1 MITNENVQK
10 FKSYGF
16 VLTPVIKSKNPNED
30 KKPVTNKKTNFKWS
44 NKVGYDWSD
53 QELLDANRIGAYH
66 KDSNIFDVDFDDKE
80 FIAHKFMDML
90 PPTFTVGK
98 KVNGKPVATHLIYKT
113 NDKVKDYKKTQPKVE
128 LLANTQTIIAGV
140 DRVII
145 NDQEPVYYS
154 AEDIKNELKLI
165 TTFSELYKYSKDL
178 TNRNDF
184 YFRLGGALARHT
196 DVPMYERIK
205 YVKKLCE
212 LTNDNEVDNRVGCIE
227 RQQQKLDEGSEDV
240 YGMKELSEILG
251 ANLKY
256 FDLIKRE
263 EEDQKQVE
271 ATGLSFL
278 SGLDFMIKDFPKPE
292 YILWPIVAKQQ
303 IRQVFA
309 KAGSGKT
316 LMMMHEACAVASGY
330 NFLHFKNEKRIMN
343 PVLYVEGE
351 MDSSS
356 IQKRLDDVEAAYE
369 RENKILMKT
378 NIFFSTLAIQ
388 KDMYFHSL
396 TKDVGRLNVEI
407 TAQKIEKLTGK
418 KPVIYLD
425 NITALTIMQ
434 EKEGAEWVELM
445 QWLSRLRNRG
455 YHVTFLHH
463 PTKTGETA
471 SGSNIKERSID
482 IDMKLTTPDEKT
494 VIEEYEDNHTQMTIS
509 FLKWREHMNTHH
521 SKERTAI
528 INRTT
533 GSWLLFPKLSK
544 TQRKVYQ
551 LLKDGYTATAII
563 DYFKAKKT
571 DGMSKANVYKTI
583 KILEMEG
590 LYEANGKTINRTT
603 KEIL

>member
-1 MITNENVQK
+1 MINPENVQK

-30 KKPVTNKKTNFKWS
+30 KKPVSKNGTWHK
-44 NKVGYDWSD
+44 DWND
-53 QELLDANRIGAYH
+53 QELLDASRIGAYH
-66 KDSNIFDVDFDDKE
+66 RDSKIFDVDFDDKE
-80 FIAHKFMDML
+80 YNAHKFMDLL
-90 PPTFTVGK
+90 PPTFTIGK
-98 KVNGKPVATHLIYKT
+98 KVNGRPVATHLIYRTKE
-113 NDKVKDYKKTQPKVE
+113 KVKDYKKAQPLVE

-140 DRVII
+140 DRIII
-145 NDQEPVYYS
+145 NDQEPIYYS
-154 AEDIKNELKLI
+154 AEDIRAECKLI
-165 TTFSELYKYSKDL
+165 ATFSELYKHSKDI

-184 YFRLGGALARHT
+184 YYRLGGALARHT
-196 DVPMYERIK
+196 DVPMHQRIK
-205 YVKKLCE
+205 YVERLCE
-212 LTNDNEVDNRVGCIE
+212 LTNDNEVTNRVGCIQ
-227 RQQQKLDEGSEDV
+227 RQQQKFEEGAEDL
-240 YGMKELSEILG
+240 YGMKELSEVLG
-251 ANLKY
+251 TNLKY
-256 FDLIKRE
+256 FDLLKRE
-263 EEDQKQVE
+263 EIDEKQE

-278 SGLDFMIKDFPKPE
+278 NGLDFMIKDFPKPE

-330 NFLHFKNEKRIMN
+330 DFLHFKNEKKVSN

-369 RENKILMKT
+369 RENKKLLKT

-396 TKDVGRLNVEI
+396 TKDVGRENIEI
-407 TAQKIEKLTGK
+407 TAKEIEKLTGK

-482 IDMKLTTPDEKT
+482 IDMKITTPDEKT
-494 VIEEYEDNHTQMTIS
+494 ALEEYDEGHTQMCIE
-509 FLKWREHMNTHH
+509 FLKWREHMNTFH
-521 SKERTAI
+521 SKRRIAVIERA
-528 INRTT
+528 T
-533 GSWLLFPKLSK
+533 GLWQIFPHLNK
-544 TQRKVYQ
+544 TQRSIWSS
-551 LLKDGYTATAII
+551 LKEGKKPEDII
-563 DYFKAKKT
+563 DSNKQ
-571 DGMSKANVYKTI
+571 GMSKANVYKVI
-583 KILEMEG
+583 KILKAEG
-590 LYEANGKTINRTT
+590 VIEDETN
-603 KEIL
+603 

>member
-1 MITNENVQK
+1 MINPENVQK

-30 KKPVTNKKTNFKWS
+30 KKPKTKNGTWHK
-44 NKVGYDWSD
+44 DWND
-53 QELLDANRIGAYH
+53 QELLDASRIGAFH
-66 KDSNIFDVDFDDKE
+66 RDSNIFDVDFDDKE
-80 FIAHKFMDML
+80 FNAHKFMDLL

-98 KVNGKPVATHLIYKT
+98 KVNGRPIATHLIYRTK
-113 NDKVKDYKKTQPKVE
+113 DKVKDYKKAQPLVE

-145 NDQEPVYYS
+145 NDQEPIYYS
-154 AEDIKNELKLI
+154 AEEIRAECKLI
-165 TTFSELYKYSKDL
+165 ATFSELYKHSKDL
-178 TNRNDF
+178 TNRNEF
-184 YFRLGGALARHT
+184 YYRLGGALARHT
-196 DVPMYERIK
+196 EVPMHTRIK
-205 YVKKLCE
+205 YVERLCE
-212 LTNDNEVDNRVGCIE
+212 LTNDNEVKNRVGCIE
-227 RQQQKLDEGSEDV
+227 RQQQKFEEGAEDL
-240 YGMKELSEILG
+240 YGMKELSEFLG

-263 EEDQKQVE
+263 EKDEKQE

-278 SGLDFMIKDFPKPE
+278 NGHELTFKNYPKPS

-316 LMMMHEACAVASGY
+316 LMMLHEACAVASGHD
-330 NFLHFKNEKRIMN
+330 FLHFKNKDN
-343 PVLYVEGE
+343 KKTPVLYVEGE
-351 MDSSS
+351 MDASSV
-356 IQKRLDDVEAAYE
+356 QKRYDDIEVAYQ
-369 RENKILMKT
+369 RENKKLNKEFM
-378 NIFFSTLAIQ
+378 FFSLLADQ

-396 TKDVGRLNVEI
+396 TRDVGRLNVEI
-407 TAQKIEKLTGK
+407 TAQQIEKLTGE

-425 NITALTIMQ
+425 NITALTVMQ

-494 VIEEYEDNHTQMTIS
+494 SLEEFEEGHTQICIE
-509 FLKWREHMNTHH
+509 FLKWREHMNTFH
-521 SKERTAI
+521 SKKRIAVIERA
-528 INRTT
+528 T
-533 GSWLLFPKLSK
+533 GAWQIFPHLNK
-544 TQRKVYQ
+544 TQRSIYLQ
-551 LLKDGYTATAII
+551 LKQGKKAEDII
-563 DYFKAKKT
+563 SVKE
-571 DGMSKANVYKTI
+571 GMSKANVYKVI
-583 KILEMEG
+583 KILKEEG
-590 LYEANGKTINRTT
+590 VLED
-603 KEIL
+603 EVS

>member
-1 MITNENVQK
+1 MINPENVQK

-30 KKPVTNKKTNFKWS
+30 KKPKTKNGTWHK
-44 NKVGYDWSD
+44 DWND
-53 QELLDANRIGAYH
+53 QELLDASRIGAFH
-66 KDSNIFDVDFDDKE
+66 RDSNIFDVDFDDKE
-80 FIAHKFMDML
+80 FNAHKFMDLL

-98 KVNGKPVATHLIYKT
+98 KVNGRPIATHLIYRTK
-113 NDKVKDYKKTQPKVE
+113 DKVKDYKKAQPLVE

-145 NDQEPVYYS
+145 NDQEPIYYS
-154 AEDIKNELKLI
+154 AEEIRAECKLI
-165 TTFSELYKYSKDL
+165 ATFSELYKHSKDL
-178 TNRNDF
+178 TNRNEF
-184 YFRLGGALARHT
+184 YYRLGGALARHT
-196 DVPMYERIK
+196 EVPMYQRIK
-205 YVKKLCE
+205 YVERLCE
-212 LTNDNEVDNRVGCIE
+212 LTNDNEVKNRVGCIE
-227 RQQQKLDEGSEDV
+227 RQQQKFEEGAEDL
-240 YGMKELSEILG
+240 YGMKELSEFLG

-263 EEDQKQVE
+263 EKDEKQE

-278 SGLDFMIKDFPKPE
+278 NGHELTFKNYPKPS

-316 LMMMHEACAVASGY
+316 LMMLHEACAVASGHD
-330 NFLHFKNEKRIMN
+330 FLHFKNKDN
-343 PVLYVEGE
+343 KKTPVLYVEGE
-351 MDSSS
+351 MDASSV
-356 IQKRLDDVEAAYE
+356 QKRYDDIEVAYQ
-369 RENKILMKT
+369 RENKKLNKEFM
-378 NIFFSTLAIQ
+378 FFSLLADQ

-396 TKDVGRLNVEI
+396 TRDVGRLNVEI
-407 TAQKIEKLTGK
+407 TAQQIEKLTGE

-425 NITALTIMQ
+425 NITALTVMQ

-494 VIEEYEDNHTQMTIS
+494 SLEEFEEGHTQICIE
-509 FLKWREHMNTHH
+509 FLKWREHMNTFH
-521 SKERTAI
+521 SKKRIAVIERA
-528 INRTT
+528 T
-533 GSWLLFPKLSK
+533 GAWQIFPHLNK
-544 TQRKVYQ
+544 TQRSIYLQ
-551 LLKDGYTATAII
+551 LKQGKKAEDII
-563 DYFKAKKT
+563 SVKE
-571 DGMSKANVYKTI
+571 GMSKANVYKVI
-583 KILEMEG
+583 KILKEEG
-590 LYEANGKTINRTT
+590 VLED
-603 KEIL
+603 EVS

>member
-1 MITNENVQK
+1 MINPENVQK

-30 KKPVTNKKTNFKWS
+30 KKPKTKNGTWHK
-44 NKVGYDWSD
+44 DWND
-53 QELLDANRIGAYH
+53 QELLDASRIGAFH
-66 KDSNIFDVDFDDKE
+66 RDSNIFDVDFDDKE
-80 FIAHKFMDML
+80 YNAHKFMDLL

-98 KVNGKPVATHLIYKT
+98 KVNGRTIATHLIYRTK
-113 NDKVKDYKKTQPKVE
+113 DKVKDYKKAQPLVE

-145 NDQEPVYYS
+145 NDQEPIYYS
-154 AEDIKNELKLI
+154 AEEIRAECKLI
-165 TTFSELYKYSKDL
+165 ATFSELYKHSKDL
-178 TNRNDF
+178 TNRNEF
-184 YFRLGGALARHT
+184 YYRLGGALARHT
-196 DVPMYERIK
+196 EVPMYQRIK
-205 YVKKLCE
+205 YVERLCE
-212 LTNDNEVDNRVGCIE
+212 LTNDNEVKNRVGCIE
-227 RQQQKLDEGSEDV
+227 RQQQKFEEGAEDL
-240 YGMKELSEILG
+240 YGMKELSEFLG

-263 EEDQKQVE
+263 EKVEKQE

-278 SGLDFMIKDFPKPE
+278 NGHELTFKKYPKPT

-316 LMMMHEACAVASGY
+316 LMMLHEACAVASGHD
-330 NFLHFKNEKRIMN
+330 FLHFKNKDN
-343 PVLYVEGE
+343 KKTPVLYVEGE
-351 MDSSS
+351 MDASSV
-356 IQKRLDDVEAAYE
+356 QKRYDDIEVAYQ
-369 RENKILMKT
+369 RENKKLNKEFM
-378 NIFFSTLAIQ
+378 FFSLLADQ

-396 TKDVGRLNVEI
+396 TRDVGRLNVEI
-407 TAQKIEKLTGK
+407 TAQQIEKLTGE

-425 NITALTIMQ
+425 NITALTVMQ

-494 VIEEYEDNHTQMTIS
+494 SLEEFEEGHTQICIE
-509 FLKWREHMNTHH
+509 FLKWREHMNTFH
-521 SKERTAI
+521 SKKRIAVIERA
-528 INRTT
+528 T
-533 GSWLLFPKLSK
+533 GAWQIFPHLNK
-544 TQRKVYQ
+544 TQRSIYLQ
-551 LLKDGYTATAII
+551 LKQGKKAEDII
-563 DYFKAKKT
+563 SVKE
-571 DGMSKANVYKTI
+571 GMSKANVYKVI
-583 KILEMEG
+583 KILKEEG
-590 LYEANGKTINRTT
+590 VLED
-603 KEIL
+603 EVS

>member
-1 MITNENVQK
+1 MINPENVQK

-30 KKPVTNKKTNFKWS
+30 KKPKTKNGTWHK
-44 NKVGYDWSD
+44 DWND
-53 QELLDANRIGAYH
+53 QELLDASRIGAFH
-66 KDSNIFDVDFDDKE
+66 RDSNIFDVDFDDKE
-80 FIAHKFMDML
+80 FNAHKFMDLL

-98 KVNGKPVATHLIYKT
+98 KVNGRPIATHLIYRTK
-113 NDKVKDYKKTQPKVE
+113 DKVKDYKKAQPLVE

-145 NDQEPVYYS
+145 NDQEPIYYS
-154 AEDIKNELKLI
+154 AEEIRAECKLI
-165 TTFSELYKYSKDL
+165 ATFSELYKHSKDL
-178 TNRNDF
+178 TNRNEF
-184 YFRLGGALARHT
+184 YYRLGGALARHT
-196 DVPMYERIK
+196 EVPMYQRIK
-205 YVKKLCE
+205 YVERLCE
-212 LTNDNEVDNRVGCIE
+212 LTNDNEVKNRVGCIE
-227 RQQQKLDEGSEDV
+227 RQQQKFEEGAEDL
-240 YGMKELSEILG
+240 YGMKELSEFLG

-263 EEDQKQVE
+263 EKVEKQE

-278 SGLDFMIKDFPKPE
+278 NGHELTFKKYPKPT

-316 LMMMHEACAVASGY
+316 LMMLHEACAVASGHD
-330 NFLHFKNEKRIMN
+330 FLHFKNKDN
-343 PVLYVEGE
+343 KKTPVLYVEGE
-351 MDSSS
+351 MDASSV
-356 IQKRLDDVEAAYE
+356 QKRYDDIEVAYQ
-369 RENKILMKT
+369 RENKKLNKEFM
-378 NIFFSTLAIQ
+378 FFSLLADQ

-396 TKDVGRLNVEI
+396 TRDVGRLNVEI
-407 TAQKIEKLTGK
+407 TAQQIEKLTGE

-425 NITALTIMQ
+425 NITALTVMQ

-494 VIEEYEDNHTQMTIS
+494 SLEEFEEGHTQICIE
-509 FLKWREHMNTHH
+509 FLKWREHMNTFH
-521 SKERTAI
+521 SKKRIAVIERA
-528 INRTT
+528 T
-533 GSWLLFPKLSK
+533 GSWQIFPHLNK
-544 TQRKVYQ
+544 TQRSIYLQ
-551 LLKDGYTATAII
+551 LKQGKKAEDII
-563 DYFKAKKT
+563 SVKE
-571 DGMSKANVYKTI
+571 GMSKANVYKVI
-583 KILEMEG
+583 KILKEEG
-590 LYEANGKTINRTT
+590 VLED
-603 KEIL
+603 EVS

>member
-1 MITNENVQK
+1 MINPENVQK

-30 KKPVTNKKTNFKWS
+30 KKPVSKNGTWHK
-44 NKVGYDWSD
+44 DWND
-53 QELLDANRIGAYH
+53 QELLDASRIGAYH
-66 KDSNIFDVDFDDKE
+66 RDSKIFDVDFDDKE
-80 FIAHKFMDML
+80 YNAHKFMDLL
-90 PPTFTVGK
+90 PPTFTIGK
-98 KVNGKPVATHLIYKT
+98 KVNGRPVATHLIYRTKE
-113 NDKVKDYKKTQPKVE
+113 KVKDYKKAQPLVE

-140 DRVII
+140 DRIII
-145 NDQEPVYYS
+145 NDQEPIYYS
-154 AEDIKNELKLI
+154 AEDIRAECKLI
-165 TTFSELYKYSKDL
+165 ATFSELYKHSKDI

-184 YFRLGGALARHT
+184 YYRLGGALARHT
-196 DVPMYERIK
+196 DVPMHQRIK
-205 YVKKLCE
+205 YVERLCE
-212 LTNDNEVDNRVGCIE
+212 LTNDNEVTNRVGCIE
-227 RQQQKLDEGSEDV
+227 RQQQKFEEGAEDL
-240 YGMKELSEILG
+240 YGMKELSEVLG
-251 ANLKY
+251 TNLKY
-256 FDLIKRE
+256 FDLLKRE
-263 EEDQKQVE
+263 EIDEKQE

-278 SGLDFMIKDFPKPE
+278 NGLDFMIKDFPKPE

-330 NFLHFKNEKRIMN
+330 DFLHFKNEKRVSN

-369 RENKILMKT
+369 RENKKLLKT

-396 TKDVGRLNVEI
+396 TKDVGRENIEI
-407 TAQKIEKLTGK
+407 TAKEIEKLTGK

-482 IDMKLTTPDEKT
+482 IDMKITTPDEKT
-494 VIEEYEDNHTQMTIS
+494 ALEEYDEGHTQMCIE
-509 FLKWREHMNTHH
+509 FLKWREHMNTFH
-521 SKERTAI
+521 SKRRIAVIERA
-528 INRTT
+528 T
-533 GSWLLFPKLSK
+533 GLWQIFPMLNK
-544 TQRKVYQ
+544 TQRSICKA
-551 LLKDGYTATAII
+551 LKEGKKPEDII
-563 DYFKAKKT
+563 SVKE
-571 DGMSKANVYKTI
+571 GMSKANVYKVI
-583 KILEMEG
+583 KLLKAEGVLEDEVS
-590 LYEANGKTINRTT
+590 
-603 KEIL
+603 

>member
-1 MITNENVQK
+1 MINPENVQK

-30 KKPVTNKKTNFKWS
+30 KKPKTKNGTWHK
-44 NKVGYDWSD
+44 DWND
-53 QELLDANRIGAYH
+53 QELLDASRIGAFH
-66 KDSNIFDVDFDDKE
+66 RDSNIFDVDFDDKE
-80 FIAHKFMDML
+80 FNAHKFMDLL

-98 KVNGKPVATHLIYKT
+98 KVNGRPIATHLIYRTK
-113 NDKVKDYKKTQPKVE
+113 DKVKDYKKAQPLVE

-145 NDQEPVYYS
+145 NDQEPIYYS
-154 AEDIKNELKLI
+154 AEDIRAECKLI
-165 TTFSELYKYSKDL
+165 ATFSELYKHSKDL
-178 TNRNDF
+178 TNRNEF
-184 YFRLGGALARHT
+184 YYRLGGALARHT
-196 DVPMYERIK
+196 EVPMHTRIK
-205 YVKKLCE
+205 YVERLCE
-212 LTNDNEVDNRVGCIE
+212 LTNDNEVKNRVGCIE
-227 RQQQKLDEGSEDV
+227 RQQQKFEEGAEDL
-240 YGMKELSEILG
+240 YGMKELSEFLG

-263 EEDQKQVE
+263 EKDEKQE

-278 SGLDFMIKDFPKPE
+278 NGHELTFKNYPKPS

-316 LMMMHEACAVASGY
+316 LMMLHEACAVASGHD
-330 NFLHFKNEKRIMN
+330 FLHFKNKDN
-343 PVLYVEGE
+343 KKTPVLYVEGE
-351 MDSSS
+351 MDASSV
-356 IQKRLDDVEAAYE
+356 QKRYDDIEVAYQ
-369 RENKILMKT
+369 RENKKLNKEFM
-378 NIFFSTLAIQ
+378 FFSLLADQ

-396 TKDVGRLNVEI
+396 TRDVGRLNVEI
-407 TAQKIEKLTGK
+407 TAQQIEKLTGE

-425 NITALTIMQ
+425 NITALTVMQ

-494 VIEEYEDNHTQMTIS
+494 SLEEFEEGHTQICIE
-509 FLKWREHMNTHH
+509 FLKWREHMNTFH
-521 SKERTAI
+521 SKKRIAVIERA
-528 INRTT
+528 T
-533 GSWLLFPKLSK
+533 GAWQIFPHLNK
-544 TQRKVYQ
+544 TQRSIYLQ
-551 LLKDGYTATAII
+551 LKQGKKAEDII
-563 DYFKAKKT
+563 SVKE
-571 DGMSKANVYKTI
+571 GMSKANVYKVI
-583 KILEMEG
+583 KILKEEG
-590 LYEANGKTINRTT
+590 VLED
-603 KEIL
+603 EVS

>member
-1 MITNENVQK
+1 MINPENVQK

-30 KKPVTNKKTNFKWS
+30 KKPVSKNGTWHK
-44 NKVGYDWSD
+44 DWND
-53 QELLDANRIGAYH
+53 QELLDASRIGAYH
-66 KDSNIFDVDFDDKE
+66 RDSKIFDVDFDDKE
-80 FIAHKFMDML
+80 YNAHKFMDLL
-90 PPTFTVGK
+90 PPTFTIGK
-98 KVNGKPVATHLIYKT
+98 KVNGRPVATHLIYRTKE
-113 NDKVKDYKKTQPKVE
+113 KVKDYKKAQPLVE

-140 DRVII
+140 DRIII
-145 NDQEPVYYS
+145 NDQEPIYYS
-154 AEDIKNELKLI
+154 AEDIRAECKLI
-165 TTFSELYKYSKDL
+165 ATFSELYKHSKDI

-184 YFRLGGALARHT
+184 YYRLGGALARHT
-196 DVPMYERIK
+196 DVPMHQRIK
-205 YVKKLCE
+205 YVERLCE
-212 LTNDNEVDNRVGCIE
+212 LTNDNEVTNRVGCIE
-227 RQQQKLDEGSEDV
+227 RQQQKFEEGAEDL
-240 YGMKELSEILG
+240 YGMKELSEVLG
-251 ANLKY
+251 TNLKY
-256 FDLIKRE
+256 FDLLKRE
-263 EEDQKQVE
+263 EIDEKQE

-278 SGLDFMIKDFPKPE
+278 NGLDFMIKDFPKPE

-330 NFLHFKNEKRIMN
+330 DFLHFKNEKRVSN

-369 RENKILMKT
+369 RENKILLKT

-396 TKDVGRLNVEI
+396 TKDIGRENIEI
-407 TAQKIEKLTGK
+407 TAKEIEKLKGK

-482 IDMKLTTPDEKT
+482 IDMKITTPDEKT
-494 VIEEYEDNHTQMTIS
+494 ALEEYDEGHTQMCIE
-509 FLKWREHMNTHH
+509 FLKWREHMNTFH
-521 SKERTAI
+521 SKKRIAVIERA
-528 INRTT
+528 T
-533 GSWLLFPKLSK
+533 GLWQIFPHLTK
-544 TQRKVYQ
+544 TQRSIYL
-551 LLKDGYTATAII
+551 LLKEGK
-563 DYFKAKKT
+563 KAKDIINPTK
-571 DGMSKANVYKTI
+571 DGMSKANVHKTI
-583 KILEMEG
+583 KLLKAEGVLEDEVS
-590 LYEANGKTINRTT
+590 
-603 KEIL
+603 

>member
-1 MITNENVQK
+1 MINPENVQK

-30 KKPVTNKKTNFKWS
+30 KKPVSKNGTWHK
-44 NKVGYDWSD
+44 DWND
-53 QELLDANRIGAYH
+53 QELLDASRIGAYH
-66 KDSNIFDVDFDDKE
+66 RDSKIFDVDFDDKE
-80 FIAHKFMDML
+80 YNAHKFMDLL
-90 PPTFTVGK
+90 PPTFTIGK
-98 KVNGKPVATHLIYKT
+98 KVNGRPVATHLIYRTKE
-113 NDKVKDYKKTQPKVE
+113 KVKDYKKAQPLVE

-140 DRVII
+140 DRIII
-145 NDQEPVYYS
+145 NDQEPIYYS
-154 AEDIKNELKLI
+154 AEDIRAECKLI
-165 TTFSELYKYSKDL
+165 ATFSELYKHSKDI

-184 YFRLGGALARHT
+184 YYRLGGALARHT
-196 DVPMYERIK
+196 DVPMHQRIK
-205 YVKKLCE
+205 YVERLCE
-212 LTNDNEVDNRVGCIE
+212 LTNDNEVTNRVGCIE
-227 RQQQKLDEGSEDV
+227 RQQQKFEEGAEDL
-240 YGMKELSEILG
+240 YGMKELSEVLG
-251 ANLKY
+251 TNLKY
-256 FDLIKRE
+256 FDLLKRE
-263 EEDQKQVE
+263 EIDEKQE

-278 SGLDFMIKDFPKPE
+278 NGLDFMIKDFPKPE

-330 NFLHFKNEKRIMN
+330 DFLHFKNEKKVTN

-369 RENKILMKT
+369 RENKKLLKT

-396 TKDVGRLNVEI
+396 TKDVGRENIEI
-407 TAQKIEKLTGK
+407 TAREIEKLKGK

-482 IDMKLTTPDEKT
+482 IDMKITTPDEKT
-494 VIEEYEDNHTQMTIS
+494 ALEEYDEGHTQMCIE
-509 FLKWREHMNTHH
+509 FLKWREHMNTFH
-521 SKERTAI
+521 SKKRIAVIERS
-528 INRTT
+528 T
-533 GSWLLFPKLSK
+533 GLWQIFPHLTK
-544 TQRKVYQ
+544 TQRSIYLQ
-551 LLKDGYTATAII
+551 LKQGAKTKDII
-563 DYFKAKKT
+563 NPTK
-571 DGMSKANVYKTI
+571 DGMSKANVHKTI
-583 KILEMEG
+583 KILKAEG
-590 LYEANGKTINRTT
+590 VLED
-603 KEIL
+603 EVS

>member
-1 MITNENVQK
+1 MINPENVQK

-30 KKPVTNKKTNFKWS
+30 KKPVSKNGTWHK
-44 NKVGYDWSD
+44 DWND
-53 QELLDANRIGAYH
+53 QELLDASRIGAYH
-66 KDSNIFDVDFDDKE
+66 RDSKIFDVDFDDKE
-80 FIAHKFMDML
+80 YNAHKFMDLL
-90 PPTFTVGK
+90 PPTFTIGK
-98 KVNGKPVATHLIYKT
+98 KVNGRPVATHLIYRTKE
-113 NDKVKDYKKTQPKVE
+113 KVKDYKKAQPLVE

-140 DRVII
+140 DRIII
-145 NDQEPVYYS
+145 NDQEPIYYS
-154 AEDIKNELKLI
+154 AEDIRAECKLI
-165 TTFSELYKYSKDL
+165 ATFSELYKHSKDL
-178 TNRNDF
+178 TNRNEF
-184 YFRLGGALARHT
+184 YYRLGGALARHT
-196 DVPMYERIK
+196 EVPMYQRIK
-205 YVKKLCE
+205 YVERLCE
-212 LTNDNEVDNRVGCIE
+212 LTNDNEVTNRVGCIQ
-227 RQQQKLDEGSEDV
+227 RQQQKFEEGAEDL
-240 YGMKELSEILG
+240 YGMKELSEVLG
-251 ANLKY
+251 TNLKY
-256 FDLIKRE
+256 FDLLKRE
-263 EEDQKQVE
+263 EIDEKQE

-278 SGLDFMIKDFPKPE
+278 NGLDFMIKDFPKPE

-330 NFLHFKNEKRIMN
+330 DFLHFKNEKRTMN

-356 IQKRLDDVEAAYE
+356 IQKRLDDVEASYE

-396 TKDVGRLNVEI
+396 TKDVGRENIEI
-407 TAQKIEKLTGK
+407 TAREIEKLKGK

-482 IDMKLTTPDEKT
+482 IDMKITTPDEKT
-494 VIEEYEDNHTQMTIS
+494 ALEEYDEGHTQMCIE
-509 FLKWREHMNTHH
+509 FLKWREHMNTFH
-521 SKERTAI
+521 SKRRIAVIERA
-528 INRTT
+528 T
-533 GSWLLFPKLSK
+533 GLWQIFPHLTK
-544 TQRKVYQ
+544 TQRSIYL
-551 LLKDGYTATAII
+551 LLKEGK
-563 DYFKAKKT
+563 KAKDIINPTK
-571 DGMSKANVYKTI
+571 DGMSKANVHKTI
-583 KILEMEG
+583 KLLKAEGVLEDEVS
-590 LYEANGKTINRTT
+590 
-603 KEIL
+603 

>member
-1 MITNENVQK
+1 MINPENVQK

-30 KKPVTNKKTNFKWS
+30 KKPKTKNGTWHK
-44 NKVGYDWSD
+44 DWND
-53 QELLDANRIGAYH
+53 QELLDASRIGAFH
-66 KDSNIFDVDFDDKE
+66 RDSNIFDVDFDDKE
-80 FIAHKFMDML
+80 FNAHKFMDLL

-98 KVNGKPVATHLIYKT
+98 KVNGRSIATHLIYRTK
-113 NDKVKDYKKTQPKVE
+113 DKVKDYKKAQPLVE

-145 NDQEPVYYS
+145 NDQEPIYYS
-154 AEDIKNELKLI
+154 AEDIRAECKLI
-165 TTFSELYKYSKDL
+165 ATFSELYKHSKDL
-178 TNRNDF
+178 TNRNEF
-184 YFRLGGALARHT
+184 YYRLGGALARHT
-196 DVPMYERIK
+196 EVPMHTRIK
-205 YVKKLCE
+205 YVERLCE
-212 LTNDNEVDNRVGCIE
+212 LTNDNEVKNRVGCIE
-227 RQQQKLDEGSEDV
+227 RQQQKFEEGAEDL
-240 YGMKELSEILG
+240 YGMKELSEFLG

-263 EEDQKQVE
+263 EKDEKQE

-278 SGLDFMIKDFPKPE
+278 NGHELTFKNYPKPS

-316 LMMMHEACAVASGY
+316 LMMLHEACAVASGHD
-330 NFLHFKNEKRIMN
+330 FLHFKNKDN
-343 PVLYVEGE
+343 KKTPVLYVEGE
-351 MDSSS
+351 MDASSV
-356 IQKRLDDVEAAYE
+356 QKRYDDIEVAYQ
-369 RENKILMKT
+369 RENKKLNKEFM
-378 NIFFSTLAIQ
+378 FFSLLADQ

-396 TKDVGRLNVEI
+396 TRDVGRLNVEI
-407 TAQKIEKLTGK
+407 TAQQIEKLTGE

-425 NITALTIMQ
+425 NITALTVMQ

-494 VIEEYEDNHTQMTIS
+494 SLEEFEEGHTQICIE
-509 FLKWREHMNTHH
+509 FLKWREHMNTFH
-521 SKERTAI
+521 SKKRIAVIERA
-528 INRTT
+528 T
-533 GSWLLFPKLSK
+533 GAWQIFPHLNK
-544 TQRKVYQ
+544 TQRSIYLQ
-551 LLKDGYTATAII
+551 LKQGKKAEDII
-563 DYFKAKKT
+563 SVKE
-571 DGMSKANVYKTI
+571 GMSKANVYKVI
-583 KILEMEG
+583 KILKEEG
-590 LYEANGKTINRTT
+590 VLED
-603 KEIL
+603 EVS

>member
-1 MITNENVQK
+1 MINPENVQK

-30 KKPVTNKKTNFKWS
+30 KKPKTKNGTWHK
-44 NKVGYDWSD
+44 DWND
-53 QELLDANRIGAYH
+53 QELLDASRIGAFH
-66 KDSNIFDVDFDDKE
+66 RDSNIFDVDFDDKE
-80 FIAHKFMDML
+80 FNAHKFMDLL

-98 KVNGKPVATHLIYKT
+98 KVNGRPIATHLIYRTK
-113 NDKVKDYKKTQPKVE
+113 DKVKDYKKAQPLVE

-145 NDQEPVYYS
+145 NDQEPIYYS
-154 AEDIKNELKLI
+154 AEDIRAECKLI
-165 TTFSELYKYSKDL
+165 ATFSELYKHSKDL
-178 TNRNDF
+178 TNRNEF
-184 YFRLGGALARHT
+184 YYRLGGALARHT
-196 DVPMYERIK
+196 EVPMYTRIK
-205 YVKKLCE
+205 YVERLCE
-212 LTNDNEVDNRVGCIE
+212 LTNDNEVKNRVGCIE
-227 RQQQKLDEGSEDV
+227 RQQQKFEEGAEDL
-240 YGMKELSEILG
+240 YGMKELSEFLG

-263 EEDQKQVE
+263 EKDEKQE

-278 SGLDFMIKDFPKPE
+278 NGHELTFKKYPKPS

-316 LMMMHEACAVASGY
+316 LMMLHEACAVASGHD
-330 NFLHFKNEKRIMN
+330 FLHFKNKDN
-343 PVLYVEGE
+343 KKTPVLYVEGE
-351 MDSSS
+351 MDASSV
-356 IQKRLDDVEAAYE
+356 QKRYDDIEVAYQ
-369 RENKILMKT
+369 RENKKLHKENM
-378 NIFFSTLAIQ
+378 FFSLLADQ

-396 TKDVGRLNVEI
+396 TRDVGRLNVEI
-407 TAQKIEKLTGK
+407 TAQQIEKLTGE

-425 NITALTIMQ
+425 NITALTVMQ

-494 VIEEYEDNHTQMTIS
+494 SLEEFEEGHTQICIE
-509 FLKWREHMNTHH
+509 FLKWREHMNTFH
-521 SKERTAI
+521 SKKRIAVIERA
-528 INRTT
+528 T
-533 GSWLLFPKLSK
+533 GAWQIFPHLNK
-544 TQRKVYQ
+544 TQRSIYLQ
-551 LLKDGYTATAII
+551 LKQGKKAEDIISLKE
-563 DYFKAKKT
+563 
-571 DGMSKANVYKTI
+571 GMSKANVYKTI
-583 KILEMEG
+583 KLLKAEGVLEDEVS
-590 LYEANGKTINRTT
+590 
-603 KEIL
+603 

>member
-1 MITNENVQK
+1 MINPENVQK

-30 KKPVTNKKTNFKWS
+30 KKPKTKNGTWHK
-44 NKVGYDWSD
+44 DWND
-53 QELLDANRIGAYH
+53 QELLDASRIGAFH
-66 KDSNIFDVDFDDKE
+66 RDSNIFDVDFDDKE
-80 FIAHKFMDML
+80 FNAHKFMDLL

-98 KVNGKPVATHLIYKT
+98 KVNGRPIATHLIYRTK
-113 NDKVKDYKKTQPKVE
+113 DKVKDYKKAQPLVE

-145 NDQEPVYYS
+145 NDQEPIYYS
-154 AEDIKNELKLI
+154 AEDIRAECKLI
-165 TTFSELYKYSKDL
+165 ATFSELYKYSKDL
-178 TNRNDF
+178 TNRNEF
-184 YFRLGGALARHT
+184 YYRLGGALARHT
-196 DVPMYERIK
+196 DIPMHQRIK
-205 YVKKLCE
+205 YVEKLCE
-212 LTNDNEVDNRVGCIE
+212 LTNDNEVKNRVGCIE
-227 RQQQKLDEGSEDV
+227 RQQQKFEEGAEDL
-240 YGMKELSEILG
+240 YGMKELSEFLG

-263 EEDQKQVE
+263 EKDEKQE

-278 SGLDFMIKDFPKPE
+278 NGHELTFKNYPKPS

-316 LMMMHEACAVASGY
+316 LMMLHEACAVASGHD
-330 NFLHFKNEKRIMN
+330 FLHFKNKDN
-343 PVLYVEGE
+343 KKTPVLYVEGE
-351 MDSSS
+351 MDASSV
-356 IQKRLDDVEAAYE
+356 QKRYDDIEVAYQ
-369 RENKILMKT
+369 RENKKLHKENM
-378 NIFFSTLAIQ
+378 FFSLLADQ

-396 TKDVGRLNVEI
+396 TRDVGRLNVEI
-407 TAQKIEKLTGK
+407 TAQKIEKLTGE

-425 NITALTIMQ
+425 NITALTVMQ

-494 VIEEYEDNHTQMTIS
+494 SLEEFEEGHTQICIE
-509 FLKWREHMNTHH
+509 FLKWREHMNTFH
-521 SKERTAI
+521 SKKRIAVIERA
-528 INRTT
+528 T
-533 GSWLLFPKLSK
+533 GGWQIFPHLTK
-544 TQRKVYQ
+544 TQRSIYLQ
-551 LLKDGYTATAII
+551 LKQGKKADDIISLKE
-563 DYFKAKKT
+563 
-571 DGMSKANVYKTI
+571 GMSKANVYKTI
-583 KILEMEG
+583 KLLKAEGVLEDEVS
-590 LYEANGKTINRTT
+590 
-603 KEIL
+603 

>member
-1 MITNENVQK
+1 MINPENVQK

-30 KKPVTNKKTNFKWS
+30 KKPKTKNGTWHK
-44 NKVGYDWSD
+44 DWND
-53 QELLDANRIGAYH
+53 QELLDASRIGAFH
-66 KDSNIFDVDFDDKE
+66 RDSNIFDVDFDDKE
-80 FIAHKFMDML
+80 FNAHKFMDLL

-98 KVNGKPVATHLIYKT
+98 KVNGRPIATHLIYRTK
-113 NDKVKDYKKTQPKVE
+113 DKVKDYKKAQPLVE

-145 NDQEPVYYS
+145 NDQEPIYYS
-154 AEDIKNELKLI
+154 AEDIRAECKLI
-165 TTFSELYKYSKDL
+165 ATFSELYKHSKDL
-178 TNRNDF
+178 TNRNEF
-184 YFRLGGALARHT
+184 YYRLGGALARHT
-196 DVPMYERIK
+196 EVPMYTRIK
-205 YVKKLCE
+205 YVERLCE
-212 LTNDNEVDNRVGCIE
+212 LTNDNEVKNRVGCIE
-227 RQQQKLDEGSEDV
+227 RQQQKFEEGAEDL
-240 YGMKELSEILG
+240 YGMKELSEFLG

-263 EEDQKQVE
+263 EKDEKQE

-278 SGLDFMIKDFPKPE
+278 NGHELTFKKYPKPS

-316 LMMMHEACAVASGY
+316 LMMLHEACAVASGHD
-330 NFLHFKNEKRIMN
+330 FLHFKNKDN
-343 PVLYVEGE
+343 KKTPVLYVEGE
-351 MDSSS
+351 MDASSV
-356 IQKRLDDVEAAYE
+356 QKRYDDIEVAYQ
-369 RENKILMKT
+369 RENKKLNKEFM
-378 NIFFSTLAIQ
+378 FFSLLADQ

-396 TKDVGRLNVEI
+396 TRDVGRLNVEI
-407 TAQKIEKLTGK
+407 TAQQIEKLTGE

-425 NITALTIMQ
+425 NITALTVMQ

-494 VIEEYEDNHTQMTIS
+494 SLEEFEEGHTQICIE
-509 FLKWREHMNTHH
+509 FLKWREHMNTFH
-521 SKERTAI
+521 SKKRIAVIERA
-528 INRTT
+528 T
-533 GSWLLFPKLSK
+533 GSWQIFPHLTK
-544 TQRKVYQ
+544 TQRSIYLQ
-551 LLKDGYTATAII
+551 LKQGKKADDIISLKE
-563 DYFKAKKT
+563 
-571 DGMSKANVYKTI
+571 GMSKANVYKTI
-583 KILEMEG
+583 KLLKAEGVLEDEVS
-590 LYEANGKTINRTT
+590 
-603 KEIL
+603 